1 MMGEYVIFV
10 ILLGVMILLG
20 VIFAFLLIESVV
32 AMWARDK

>member
-10 ILLGVMILLG
+10 IPLGV
-20 VIFAFLLIESVV
+20 VFAFLLIESVV